1 MNVKS
6 FENALSKKIGGE
18 VKIGTESG
26 ICEKHGNYVA
36 YTLNGAGG
44 GCPSCMEERLKVEER
59 THAQSVKAHTDSL
72 MHDAMLSK
80 AGVPERYREKGFE
93 NWEFVTDEQQK
104 ILNTVINYAK
114 NFNQAREVGRCLIMS
129 GYNGTGKSHLAVA
142 VVESV
147 LNQGYSAMFI
157 SATEALRT
165 VLDCMGKHSK
175 MTQSDAINILR
186 YPDLLVLD
194 DVGIANDSDTTTQ
207 ITYEIIYGRYHDNKP
222 TIITTNDNLPEL
234 NQYIGVRTVDRMREN
249 GGLFLPFAWES
260 KRGMV

>member
-1 MNVKS
+1 MDISK
-6 FENALSKKIGGE
+6 FENALGKSMGIDAKISTVNGR
-18 VKIGTESG
+18 
-26 ICEKHGNYVA
+26 CEKHGNYVA

-44 GCPSCMEERLKVEER
+44 VCPTCTEERLKEEER
-59 THAQSVKAHTDSL
+59 SHAQSVKEHSESL
-72 MHDAMLSK
+72 MHDAILAK

-93 NWEFVTDEQQK
+93 NWEFSTVEQQK
-104 ILNTVINYAK
+104 VLNAVMSYAK
-114 NFNQAREVGRCLIMS
+114 NFNQAREVGRCLIMA
-129 GYNGTGKSHLAVA
+129 GNNGTGKSHLAVA
-142 VVESV
+142 VVETV

-157 SATEALRT
+157 SATEALRM
-165 VLDCMGKHSK
+165 VLDCIGKHSK

-222 TIITTNDNLPEL
+222 TIITTNDNLDQL

-249 GGLFLPFAWES
+249 GGLNLPFVWES